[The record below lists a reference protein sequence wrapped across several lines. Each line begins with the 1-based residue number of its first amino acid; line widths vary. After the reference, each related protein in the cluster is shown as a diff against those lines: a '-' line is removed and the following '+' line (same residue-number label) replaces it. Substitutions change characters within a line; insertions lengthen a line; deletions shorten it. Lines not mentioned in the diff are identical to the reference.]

1 MSVSRKNWSALSS
14 LARQWTMED
23 EEELERERR
32 RKTRDPSVSADP
44 DEEEGLASEKS
55 QGSRRMDVSELLGTR
70 KQGHFNT
77 SKHASSAQPEPSDQ
91 GDKDESAMQ
100 EDFVEMLRLRD
111 ERRRARHVETLRR
124 QKQEEEE
131 GPEEGG
137 PEAQPRVE
145 LLGDVDLTEALIN
158 PLRILLDRDRPTSP
172 TSPKSPASPASTSS
186 SHSRSQSSHST
197 GEAQNENRNA
207 NSDQSTPTKTSRKF
221 VSSFSISFDKSPVAS
236 PPQRLVSPLS
246 PRSAPQRP
254 FSPTFGGA
262 QSPTQNGDAENSTAA
277 SIETTTK
284 PAFTRQSSRTTSFRL
299 LKKQEEQSMPLQRS
313 ASVRVTS
320 KIESNKSPNQDEQQ
334 QSPFQ
339 RNSKQRIS
347 ARSIQEKME
356 RLAQASQKQTSKSPY
371 QPERTLFLMDEV
383 LRKKNLFESEQPKGQ
398 KEPGMGRQDFRNF
411 SSGISDRINRWL
423 QKQPK
428 PSPTSTTSDLRNV
441 DILSKKILFERGK
454 DERPLSPEPHSKS
467 SN

>member
-32 RKTRDPSVSADP
+32 RRTRDPSVSADP
-44 DEEEGLASEKS
+44 DDEEGLASESS
-55 QGSRRMDVSELLGTR
+55 QGSRS
-70 KQGHFNT
+70 
-77 SKHASSAQPEPSDQ
+77 ASSAQPQPSDQ
-91 GDKDESAMQ
+91 GDTDESALAM
-100 EDFVEMLRLRD
+100 DFVEMLRSRD

-124 QKQEEEE
+124 QKQAEEEE
-131 GPEEGG
+131 GPDSEEG
-137 PEAQPRVE
+137 QPRVE
-145 LLGDVDLTEALIN
+145 LLGDVDLTEALVT
-158 PLRILLDRDRPTSP
+158 PLRLLMDRDRPASP
-172 TSPKSPASPASTSS
+172 TSPKSPASPSSTSS
-186 SHSRSQSSHST
+186 SYSKSQSGHST
-197 GEAQNENRNA
+197 GEVQSEHSNA
-207 NSDQSTPTKTSRKF
+207 NSGQSTPQKTNRKF
-221 VSSFSISFDKSPVAS
+221 VSSFSISFDKSPAS
-236 PPQRLVSPLS
+236 PPPQRVVSPLS

-262 QSPTQNGDAENSTAA
+262 QSPTQNGDTENGTAA
-277 SIETTTK
+277 SFESTTK
-284 PAFTRQSSRTTSFRL
+284 PAFTRQSPRTASFKL
-299 LKKQEEQSMPLQRS
+299 LKKKEEQSMPLQRS
-313 ASVRVTS
+313 ASVRHSS
-320 KIESNKSPNQDEQQ
+320 KFESNKSPEQDEQQ

-371 QPERTLFLMDEV
+371 QPERALFLMDEV

-398 KEPGMGRQDFRNF
+398 KESGMSRQDFRNF

-428 PSPTSTTSDLRNV
+428 SSPTSTTSDLRNV
-441 DILSKKILFERGK
+441 DILSRKILFEQGN

-467 SN
+467 SH